1 MTFFRS
7 LRWRLLALIELVV
20 LGVMIALVLILSATV
35 RRTYLAHLEE
45 QLAAEARLIGDAL
58 APAMASGQP
67 EGFLDEEAHRYAAM
81 LEARVT
87 LIGPDG
93 TVWGESH
100 EDRTQME
107 NQIDRPEVRQALAA
121 GRGTSIRLGHT
132 VGYEMIYVAVPV
144 EADGRV
150 VGIARVALPLR
161 EVQANVARLQR
172 TVGLVTLLFVGL
184 IGVVAFLRMAPT
196 VKAIRDLSDALR
208 RLTAGDLGAR
218 VLPRTED
225 ELGDLA
231 HEYNQMADRLRETIL
246 ALREEQTRL
255 SGLLERMTDG
265 VLITDGEGRVGLINA
280 AAARLLGVAPE
291 EARGRSFV
299 QVVWDHR
306 LVALWEA
313 CRERR
318 EEGVGLIDLTPR
330 RPTVFQAVVSPLEGE
345 EGAALVLLQ
354 DLTRVRELET
364 VRRDFVANVSHE
376 LRTPLATLKALVE
389 TLREGALEDPQAA
402 RRFLERMEGELDRLD
417 RIVGELLDLAR
428 IESGRMP
435 MQMAQVTVAEVVGPP
450 VEELRP
456 LAERAGL
463 RLTVSLA
470 PDLPPIL
477 ADVDGMRRVV
487 ANLVHN
493 AIQFTPSGE
502 VTVQAERRGEEVV
515 ISVRDT
521 GVGIAAE
528 DLPRVFERFYK
539 ARGSRSGGAGLGLAI
554 AKHIVLAHGGR
565 IWAESVPGQGSTFSV
580 ALPVWEE

>member
-1 MTFFRS
+1 MTLFRS
-7 LRWRLLALIELVV
+7 LRWRLLALIELVALV
-20 LGVMIALVLILSATV
+20 VMIALALILSATV

-45 QLAAEARLIGDAL
+45 QLTVEARLIRDAL

-67 EGFLDEEAHRYAAM
+67 DGFLDAEAHRYAA
-81 LEARVT
+81 LLGARVT

-100 EDRTQME
+100 EDRTRME
-107 NQIDRPEVRQALAA
+107 NHLDRPEVQQALAT
-121 GRGTSIRLGHT
+121 GRGTSIRFSHT
-132 VGYEMIYVAVPV
+132 VGYEMMYVAVPV
-144 EADGRV
+144 EAGGRV
-150 VGIARVALPLR
+150 VGIAQVALPLR
-161 EVQANVARLQR
+161 QVQANVARLQR

-196 VKAIRDLSDALR
+196 VAAIRDLSDALG
-208 RLTAGDLGAR
+208 RLTAGDLEAR
-218 VLPRTED
+218 VLPRTND

-231 HEYNQMADRLRETIL
+231 RCYNRMADRLRETIL
-246 ALREEQTRL
+246 VLREEQARF

-265 VLITDGEGRVGLINA
+265 VLITDREGRVRLINP

-291 EARGRSFV
+291 EVLGRSFV
-299 QVVWDHR
+299 QVVWDYR

-313 CRERR
+313 CRERG
-318 EEGVGLIDLTPR
+318 EEGAELIDLAPR
-330 RPTVFQAVVSPLEGE
+330 RPVVFQAIVTPLEGE

-417 RIVGELLDLAR
+417 RIVGELLELAR
-428 IESGRMP
+428 IESGRIP
-435 MQMAQVTVAEVVGPP
+435 LQMAQVTVAEVVGPP

-463 RLTVSLA
+463 RLTVSL
-470 PDLPPIL
+470 PSDLPPVL
-477 ADVDGMRRVV
+477 VDVDGIRRVV

-502 VTVQAERRGEEVV
+502 VTVRAERVGDEVI
-515 ISVRDT
+515 ISVQDT
-521 GVGIAAE
+521 GVGIAPE
-528 DLPRVFERFYK
+528 ELPRVFERFYK

-580 ALPVWEE
+580 ALPVQR